1 MGNSNRPQKC
11 NNSCRRIYNPKVD
24 KLHINYSRPLERDRK
39 GFILSECDSYTR
51 EGLNYVNKF
60 EMSPPVYQGDE
71 TDISNSYVETDTNSV
86 LDDGLDDALIYD
98 EDSLDSHVLE
108 ENRSFA
114 SSFETT
120 VSANSVQNL
129 KSKCNLQTH
138 ILSNQVKCAAVIVS
152 REQSAH
158 EKLSKPNTIPKRQ
171 NNRILRVVKNAID
184 SLSAP
189 PEWLERNF
197 TYYNSS

>member
-11 NNSCRRIYNPKVD
+11 NNSCGRIYNPKVD

-51 EGLNYVNKF
+51 AGLNYVNKF
-60 EMSPPVYQGDE
+60 EMSPPVYQSDE
-71 TDISNSYVETDTNSV
+71 NDISNSYLETDTNSV
-86 LDDGLDDALIYD
+86 LDDGLDDALIYY
-98 EDSLDSHVLE
+98 EDSFNSDVLE

-129 KSKCNLQTH
+129 KSKRNLQTQTQ
-138 ILSNQVKCAAVIVS
+138 SNQVKCAAATVR
-152 REQSAH
+152 REQSAN
-158 EKLSKPNTIPKRQ
+158 EKLRKPNTKPKRQ
-171 NNRILRVVKNAID
+171 NNRIISVVKNAID

-197 TYYNSS
+197 TYYNNS